1 MATRQSQ
8 GSGGSDT
15 YFADAPAKPP
25 ILRMKL
31 TAKKQT
37 VWERFQAA
45 ISGLSPQAILE
56 HVQSTRSEIE
66 KKVAKGEYIT
76 DEEIEFL
83 NRSMEEQL
91 TELLD
96 KFKGQAL
103 ATTKIERSDTTQ
115 EIKFKLEFQKGL
127 LDWLSELFDW
137 VIRKISEIFAK
148 IKEAVEW
155 AFQKAKEL
163 FEYLWSFFQ

>member
-31 TAKKQT
+31 TSKKQT

-91 TELLD
+91 TKLLD

-103 ATTKIERSDTTQ
+103 ATTKIERTDTTQ

-137 VIRKISEIFAK
+137 VIRKISEIFEK